1 MGRRLLRTGA
11 VAAAG
16 VLTVG
21 LLAAD
26 ASAWAPERAPA
37 RGWLV
42 EDPAEAETSG
52 TAWERGGLRAAE
64 GEPEPTAALGG
75 RVPGAPVAQAVFPP
89 HDLARPVDRVAV
101 AADADGPADGLL
113 IEVRGERADGV
124 WTEWRER
131 AGGPAD
137 EAGRVRLPA
146 PVGRVQVRVGI
157 GGEAARAG
165 TVLSGVRLRPAG
177 APAERPGT
185 AVRERPYSAR
195 LFATR
200 IGLVGAR
207 TANGHTVRTAD
218 HFVALPSRRAL
229 APRDAGDY
237 TVRVCTEGADR
248 RCAYAPVWDVGPWNI
263 TDDHWNTPRESW
275 LDLPHGLPQAQA
287 AFLGGHNG
295 GRDGFG
301 RTVLNPAGI
310 DLADGTFREALRLPT
325 NAWVRV
331 DYLWTAE
338 QTARAQVATVSM
350 SDPVVV
356 RSGPGFGHP
365 AVGLAAHAAQ
375 VGVECLADG
384 DRASGPG
391 GAGTAWYRIG
401 EGHYIPAAYAEGGE
415 GAAGCAE
422 PGPAPAP

>member
-1 MGRRLLRTGA
+1 MARRLLRTGA

-16 VLTVG
+16 ALTVG
-21 LLAAD
+21 LLAAE

-42 EDPAEAETSG
+42 EDPADAETSG
-52 TAWERGGLRAAE
+52 TAWEQGGLRAADE
-64 GEPEPTAALGG
+64 EPEPTAALGG
-75 RVPGAPVAQAVFPP
+75 RAPGAPVAQAVFPP
-89 HDLARPVDRVAV
+89 RALDRPVDEVAV
-101 AADADGPADGLL
+101 AADVGGPAEDLL
-113 IEVRGERADGV
+113 IEVRGERADGL

-131 AGGPAD
+131 ADGPAD

-146 PVGRVQVRVGI
+146 PVEKVQVRVGI
-157 GGEAARAG
+157 GGEAARVG
-165 TVLSGVRLRPAG
+165 TVLSGVRLRPVG
-177 APAERPGT
+177 EPAERPET

-200 IGLVGAR
+200 IGLAGAS

-229 APRDAGDY
+229 APRGGGDY
-237 TVRVCTEGADR
+237 TVRVCTEGVER

-263 TDDHWNTPRESW
+263 TDDHWNAQRESW
-275 LDLPHGLPQAQA
+275 TDLPHGLPQAQA

-301 RTVLNPAGI
+301 RRVLNPAGI

-325 NAWVRV
+325 NAWVQV

-338 QTARAQVATVSM
+338 RTARARVATVSM
-350 SDPVVV
+350 ADPVVV
-356 RSGPGFGHP
+356 RSGPGFDHP
-365 AVGLAAHAAQ
+365 SVGLAAHGAQ

-391 GAGTAWYRIG
+391 GAGTGTGWYRIG
-401 EGHYIPAAYAEGGE
+401 EGHYIPAAYTEGGE

-422 PGPAPAP
+422 PAP